1 MKQNNTGSITTS
13 FIFKDG
19 RSFSYVSIKF
29 SKWIVFVL
37 EKEKILVYVNN
48 DMLQKLMDIV
58 GVTSDMN
65 DTDIIT
71 ALICSH
77 PLVYTYNSLTKQ
89 LMNVEKPE

>member
-1 MKQNNTGSITTS
+1 
-13 FIFKDG
+13 
-19 RSFSYVSIKF
+19 
-29 SKWIVFVL
+29 
-37 EKEKILVYVNN
+37 
-48 DMLQKLMDIV
+48 MLKKLMDIV